1 MQLHQLRYVLTAA
14 RLKNFSKAAREL
26 YISQPTLSQQIIN
39 LEEELG
45 ISLFIR
51 HSKSVSLTAA
61 GEEFVLYAERIMND
75 IDNLKE
81 SMEKHRTMAKGSLKL
96 GVPWIIGYLSLSD
109 EITKFTRKYSDI
121 DVTIKVNGSKK
132 LLEMLYNREVDAI
145 FMLGTESD
153 FQESEVSYKRI
164 IDDRFM
170 VIVSLQNPLASRSAL
185 SVRDLGNEKIIM
197 PAPDSSIRQMIE
209 SRFYVEGITPN
220 IICESSQSD
229 VSIQLASSG
238 FGIAFSSES
247 IANALD
253 NHMFKAIPLIPAL
266 DRTIYYVTLK
276 TMAGYPT
283 VSALSNYIR
292 FIYEAVELS

>member
-45 ISLFIR
+45 IPLFIR
-51 HSKSVSLTAA
+51 HSKAVSLTAA
-61 GEEFVLYAERIMND
+61 GEEFVLYAGRIIND

-81 SMEKHRTMAKGSLKL
+81 TMEKHRTMAKGSLKL

-109 EITKFTRKYSDI
+109 EITKFTRKYTDI
-121 DVTIKVNGSKK
+121 DVTIKVNGSRK

-145 FMLGTESD
+145 FMLGTEND
-153 FQESEVSYKRI
+153 FQQSEVSYKKI

-170 VIVSLQNPLASRSAL
+170 VIVSLQNPLSCRSAL
-185 SVRDLGNEKIIM
+185 SISDLGNEKIIM
-197 PAPDSSIRQMIE
+197 PAPDSSIRQIID

-253 NHMFKAIPLIPAL
+253 NRMFRAIPLIPAL
-266 DRTIYYVTLK
+266 NRTIYYVTLK

-283 VSALSNYIR
+283 VNALSSYIR
-292 FIYEAVELS
+292 FIYDSVELS